1 MICPQCKVGTV
12 VERRNKQN
20 GQPFWGCS
28 SYPSC
33 RFAAQHKPHG
43 AEPVLSSSNA
53 EEGDLAAAVRDLAS
67 AIRMLAGIRDELK
80 PDGDVKPGGDS

>member
-1 MICPQCKVGTV
+1 MNCPQCKVGTV

-43 AEPVLSSSNA
+43 TEQVLSSSNA
-53 EEGDLAAAVRDLAS
+53 EGDDLSAAVRDLAD
-67 AIRMLAGIRDELK
+67 AIRALAGAQTKQK
-80 PDGDVKPGGDS
+80 PDGDVML